1 MDAKHTPGPWV
12 VGSDA
17 GASGRMVG
25 PMGEEEVCTVFGA
38 GESNDPETRPE
49 CLANARLIAAAPE
62 LLAIV
67 EGLIETISATGE
79 VNLRTGDM
87 TLVNLRAEAY
97 RIVARIANPEEWGH
111 A

>member
-62 LLAIV
+62 MLTVLKRMIAAFNADEIDPMV
-67 EGLIETISATGE
+67 AFATIEQAQGTIA
-79 VNLRTGDM
+79 
-87 TLVNLRAEAY
+87 RAEGKDGA
-97 RIVARIANPEEWGH
+97 V
-111 A
+111 